1 MRRLLASPLIA
12 VVIGVL
18 ACGTSATEAPPTAA
32 PTPSPTV
39 TPAPMPQSESSSTV
53 APALTP
59 PPSPSLQPTPIPTNV
74 PARTAIIVDQ
84 PEAGTSVGKTIPHFE
99 FTLADGTKQSTA
111 QLSSQGQPVFLFF
124 FATW

>member
-1 MRRLLASPLIA
+1 MSRLLAIPFIA

-18 ACGTSATEAPPTAA
+18 ACGTSATKAPPTLA
-32 PTPSPTV
+32 PTV
-39 TPAPMPQSESSSTV
+39 APASDPASEGSSAT

-59 PPSPSLQPTPIPTNV
+59 MPGPSLQSMPAQTDV
-74 PARTAIIVDQ
+74 PARNAIIIEQ
-84 PEAGTSVGKTIPHFE
+84 PEVGTSVGKTIPHFE
-99 FTLADGTKQSTA
+99 FTLADGTKRSTA